1 MLLTLTILL
10 VGFSYSESAY
20 AYVGPGMAGGV
31 IAGVI
36 GVLAALVIGFIA
48 LIWFPVKKIIKKSS
62 LKKQNKKA
70 RAAPLKDE

>member
-36 GVLAALVIGFIA
+36 GVLAALIIGLIA
-48 LIWFPVKKIIKKSS
+48 LIWFPVKKIIKKLS
-62 LKKQNKKA
+62 LKKTKQKSEGGTHE
-70 RAAPLKDE
+70 R